1 MKKSYFIKG
10 LYLIL
15 AFLFLISIA
24 DCAVNNFIFKA
35 NVVSKVVYEEA
46 GIVRYNFSDGY
57 VCFEKVIK
65 GNISCLKN

>member
-46 GIVRYNFSDGY
+46 GIVRY
-57 VCFEKVIK
+57 IK
-65 GNISCLKN
+65 